1 MKKVIKIIDV
11 PAKLK
16 PPSIDKAKNQPIP
29 PLNFK
34 SEKSKQIK
42 QQSPIK

>member
-1 MKKVIKIIDV
+1 MKKVIKIVDV
-11 PAKLK
+11 PVKMK
-16 PPSIDKAKNQPIP
+16 PPSSDKHKNQPIP

-42 QQSPIK
+42 QPSPIK